1 MTYRPNRACISLI
14 GKIAFAAI
22 IVFSAGPDLGSIDAD
37 HDGSPE
43 VPVIVLH
50 SSNAAKDRYTVR
62 QDQQITVSTWTVSAL
77 STALR
82 DDSGHFDRT
91 FLAERNLPLSLFAL
105 SLRC

>member
-1 MTYRPNRACISLI
+1 MTRRPTGALISLI

-43 VPVIVLH
+43 VPVVVFH
-50 SSNAAKDRYTVR
+50 SSNAANYRCTAF
-62 QDQQITVSTWTVSAL
+62 QDQQTAASTRTESGL
-77 STALR
+77 SIVVIN
-82 DDSGHFDRT
+82 DSGHIDRT
-91 FLAERNLPLSLFAL
+91 ISAERNLPLPLFAL